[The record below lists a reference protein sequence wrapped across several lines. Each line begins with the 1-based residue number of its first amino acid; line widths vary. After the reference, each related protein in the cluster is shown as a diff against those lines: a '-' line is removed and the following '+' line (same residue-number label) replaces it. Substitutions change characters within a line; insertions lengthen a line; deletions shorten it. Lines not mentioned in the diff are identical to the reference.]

1 MASRLQPAAQ
11 KSQGVGKRVPS
22 LKGLGINQRRCPSTH
37 VLGYACAAL
46 RAGFVK
52 ILYLSLSRDVQGS
65 PLPRDLAC
73 FRDATDDLTGAPDS
87 RRFCAAW
94 GGSKAT
100 RYATAPAQSTHNIVA

>member
-1 MASRLQPAAQ
+1 MNGEPASAGGTK

-37 VLGYACAAL
+37 ALGYACAAL

-52 ILYLSLSRDVQGS
+52 ILYLSLSRDVQGL

-73 FRDATDDLTGAPDS
+73 FRML
-87 RRFCAAW
+87 RRILP
-94 GGSKAT
+94 GPPT
-100 RYATAPAQSTHNIVA
+100 RVAFARVGVVRRPHGMRQPPPS

>member
-1 MASRLQPAAQ
+1 MARRLQPAAQ
-11 KSQGVGKRVPS
+11 KSRGVGKRVPS

-73 FRDATDDLTGAPDS
+73 FRDATDDLTGAPS
-87 RRFCAAW
+87 RAALP
-94 GGSKAT
+94 GPPT
-100 RYATAPAQSTHNIVA
+100 RVAFARLGVVRRPHG